1 MSRLKRSLKDR
12 DQIVVMTFR
21 WYKIK
26 FNYFNKRERYIYIY
40 IFLIHSNVKLST
52 LRKLWGK

>member
-26 FNYFNKRERYIYIY
+26 FNYFNKRERYIYI
-40 IFLIHSNVKLST
+40 FNSFKCKTFNLKEAV
-52 LRKLWGK
+52 G